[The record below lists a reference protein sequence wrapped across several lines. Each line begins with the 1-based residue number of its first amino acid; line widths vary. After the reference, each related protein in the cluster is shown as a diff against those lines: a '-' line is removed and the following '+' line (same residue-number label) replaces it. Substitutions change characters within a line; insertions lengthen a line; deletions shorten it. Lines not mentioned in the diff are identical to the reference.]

1 MPARGTR
8 MPPWWKRLILAD
20 KGTQTDQ
27 GTVVDMST
35 QCNIAVIVADKS
47 TQCDP
52 DEFGADR
59 VPKYK
64 GWS

>member
-1 MPARGTR
+1 

-27 GTVVDMST
+27 GTVVDMAT
-35 QCNIAVIVADKS
+35 QCNVIVADKS

-52 DEFGADR
+52 DEFRADR
-59 VPKYK
+59 VPNYK

>member
-1 MPARGTR
+1 

-20 KGTQTDQ
+20 KGTQTEQ
-27 GTVVDMST
+27 GTVVDMAT
-35 QCNIAVIVADKS
+35 QCNVIVAHKS